1 MTIKKIAVTS
11 SMVLAL
17 GLSLPLFA
25 ASDSDEGK
33 VIDGDAVTIECIP
46 QVEADAMEQADR
58 EKLTIPICED
68 IDEGMQKE
76 DPAVPKQ

>member
-25 ASDSDEGK
+25 ASHEAKEK
-33 VIDGDAVTIECIP
+33 VQDGDALTIECIP
-46 QVEADAMEQADR
+46 QLEADAMEQADR

-68 IDEGMQKE
+68 VDEGMKKE
-76 DPAVPKQ
+76 DAAEKQ